1 MSHFQVRTCG
11 FILLKIKF
19 SYYTS
24 RDYSHKFEH
33 FIYPTKLNRKIHII
47 HSIPITSRAI
57 FFVKL
62 HFYFNLKKY
71 FPYTFLMNILLKI
84 NKLHSLKKCY
94 IHSMHMLRKNK
105 KDPSIATGQ
114 PFLALINI

>member
-24 RDYSHKFEH
+24 RDYFHKFEH

-47 HSIPITSRAI
+47 HSIPIT
-57 FFVKL
+57 
-62 HFYFNLKKY
+62 
-71 FPYTFLMNILLKI
+71 P
-84 NKLHSLKKCY
+84 
-94 IHSMHMLRKNK
+94 
-105 KDPSIATGQ
+105 
-114 PFLALINI
+114 